1 MKELEA
7 QIGDLPVGETQEDI
21 RTMQLLRESLDLL
34 KEARKQAQ

>member
-1 MKELEA
+1 
-7 QIGDLPVGETQEDI
+7 VGETPEDI